1 MELRDLRAFAAVL
14 DLRGMTRAA
23 RRLHVVQSAVSQA
36 VKRLEEEFGLQLLER
51 RSDGVHPTPAGEAL
65 GRYAERILDNVTR
78 LEEEMA
84 SYRGHAKGVVNV
96 GVVST
101 LAVRLVAPLV
111 RAVDEQLEEV
121 TLRIKEGIAG
131 ELLESLRLG
140 RLDLVAV
147 VSPVDPEDLQ
157 VVPTGELRLSFVLRP
172 DHRLADRRE
181 ISFAEVSDQQWVS
194 FPKSN
199 PARRW
204 LDDNSQKAGF
214 RPIISAEV
222 ESFTQMKAF
231 VEAGHGI
238 ALAPA
243 ELLENELAL
252 GLLRAVPSVEP
263 QAAIGI
269 GYAYDPRVSR
279 QPTLAVQAVLEQQ
292 LRRLVPRDPVVP

>member
-1 MELRDLRAFAAVL
+1 MELRDLRAFAAVVE
-14 DLRGMTRAA
+14 LRGMTRAA

-36 VKRLEEEFGLQLLER
+36 VKRLEHEFGLQLLER

-101 LAVRLVAPLV
+101 LATRLVAPLV
-111 RAVDEQLEEV
+111 RAVDEQLPDV
-121 TLRIKEGIAG
+121 TLRVKEGIAND
-131 ELLESLRLG
+131 LLESLRLG

-147 VSPVDPEDLQ
+147 VTPVDAEDMT

-172 DHRLADRRE
+172 DHRFADRRE
-181 ISFAEVSDQQWVS
+181 IGFAEVAEEQWIT

-204 LDDNSQKAGF
+204 LDDNSRKAGF
-214 RPIISAEV
+214 RPLISAEI
-222 ESFTQMKAF
+222 ETFTQLKAF

-238 ALAPA
+238 AVAPA
-243 ELLENELAL
+243 ELLEHEIAL
-252 GLLRAVPSVEP
+252 GLIRAVPSVEP

-269 GYAYDPRVSR
+269 AYAYDERASR
-279 QPTLAVQAVLEQQ
+279 EPVTALQAVLEHQ
-292 LRRLVPRDPVVP
+292 LRLLAPSPRPA

>member
-1 MELRDLRAFAAVL
+1 VELRDLRAFAAVL
-14 DLRGMTRAA
+14 ELRGMTRAA

-36 VKRLEEEFGLQLLER
+36 VKRLEQEFGLQLLER

-84 SYRGHAKGVVNV
+84 SYRRQAKGVVNV

-101 LAVRLVAPLV
+101 LAVRLVTPLV
-111 RAVDEQLEEV
+111 RAVDAQLPGV
-121 TLRIKEGIAG
+121 TLRVKEGIAG

-147 VSPVDPEDLQ
+147 VTPVDAEEMS

-181 ISFAEVSDQQWVS
+181 IAFSEVSEEPWVS

-204 LDDNSQKAGF
+204 LDDNSRRAGF
-214 RPIISAEV
+214 RPTISAEI
-222 ESFTQMKAF
+222 ETFTQMKAF

-243 ELLENELAL
+243 ELLEHELAL
-252 GLLRAVPSVEP
+252 GLLRAVPSIEP

-269 GYAYDPRVSR
+269 GYAYDERVTR
-279 QPTLAVQAVLEQQ
+279 QPAVALRAVLEEQ
-292 LRRLVPRDPVVP
+292 LRRLVPRQRVG